1 MRADIDIER
10 DVKAELKWSP
20 DVNETDIAINVT
32 GSVVAL
38 TGYVV
43 NSTEKYRAEA
53 AVKRIAG
60 VSAVANE
67 LLVRPPL
74 GSPPSDPQIARDAVA
89 ALRAEVPLIWQNIT
103 LLVKEGH
110 VGLEGTVEWHYER
123 ERAEAAVHRV
133 AGVLSVRNSIKLVP
147 RVAPAD
153 IKHKIQEAFRRSAMI
168 DAQKVHVDA
177 RDGEITLRGE
187 VRSWAEHDQAQQTAW
202 AAPGVLSVKNEL
214 AVRT

>member
-53 AVKRIAG
+53 AVKRVVG
-60 VSAVANE
+60 VSAVAND
-67 LLVRPPL
+67 LMVRPPL

-89 ALRAEVPLIWQNIT
+89 ALRSEVPLIWQNIT

-133 AGVLSVRNSIKLVP
+133 AGVLSVRNSIRLVP

-153 IKHKIQEAFRRSAMI
+153 IRHKIQEAFRRSAMI
-168 DAQKVHVDA
+168 DAQKVYVDA

-187 VRSWAEHDQAQQTAW
+187 VRSWVEHDQAQQAAW

-214 AVRT
+214 TIRT